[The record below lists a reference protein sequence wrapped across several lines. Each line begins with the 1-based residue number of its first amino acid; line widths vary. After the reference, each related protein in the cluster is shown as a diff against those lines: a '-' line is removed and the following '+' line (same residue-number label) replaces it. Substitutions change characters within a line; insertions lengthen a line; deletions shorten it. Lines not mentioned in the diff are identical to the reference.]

1 MRRLANDIHKLFNVF
16 FLAILLLIISIY
28 NSYPKAIYVSMDI
41 NKEVFSKGTKN
52 QKVIALSFDDGPHP
66 TYTVQILDILKEYDI
81 KATFFVLGI
90 HAEKYPEIIKRQ
102 VAEGHEI
109 GNHSYSHIDMRKATK
124 KQIKEEFEKTQ
135 EIIYSISNIK
145 PKLFRPP
152 YGNYNNDVI
161 EVVSSDEIQIVLW
174 TFYQDS
180 KDWSNPG
187 VDTIVNTTLSKVQN
201 GDIIL
206 LHDYVYKKESHT
218 VEALKIIIPSLIE
231 KGYKFVTISELLN
244 ISREIQRG
252 SHEKLTSSRS

>member
-66 TYTVQILDILKEYDI
+66 KYTMDILDILKEYDI
-81 KATFFVLGI
+81 KATFFVLGV
-90 HAEKYPEIIKRQ
+90 HAEKYPDVIKRQ
-102 VAEGHEI
+102 VEEGHEI
-109 GNHSYSHIDMRKATK
+109 GNHSYSHIDMKRATK
-124 KQIKEEFEKTQ
+124 KEIKEEFIKTQ
-135 EIIYSISNIK
+135 ETIYSIVKVK
-145 PKLFRPP
+145 PRVFRPP
-152 YGNYNNDVI
+152 YGNYNKDVI
-161 EVVSSDEIQIVLW
+161 EIVSSNYVPIVLW

-187 VDTIVNTTLSKVQN
+187 VDSIVDTTLSRIQN

-206 LHDYVYKKESHT
+206 FHDYVYKNESHT
-218 VEALKIIIPSLIE
+218 VEALKRIIPKLLDE
-231 KGYKFVTISELLN
+231 GYKFVTISELLY
-244 ISREIQRG
+244 ISREI
-252 SHEKLTSSRS
+252 

>member
-1 MRRLANDIHKLFNVF
+1 MKKLLNDIHKLFN
-16 FLAILLLIISIY
+16 ATIITILLTIAII
-28 NSYPKAIYVSMDI
+28 NNLYPEAINVSSDLNKA
-41 NKEVFSKGTKN
+41 VFSKGNIN
-52 QKVIALSFDDGPHP
+52 QKIIALSFDDGPHP
-66 TYTVQILDILKEYDI
+66 KYTVEILDILKEYNI

-102 VAEGHEI
+102 VEEGHEI

-124 KQIKEEFEKTQ
+124 KQIRDEFEKTQ
-135 EIIYSISNIK
+135 EIIYSIANIK

-152 YGNYNNDVI
+152 YGNYNKDVLKI
-161 EVVSSDEIQIVLW
+161 ISSDDVQVVLW

-187 VDTIVNTTLSKVQN
+187 VDTIVNTTLSKIQN

-206 LHDYVYKKESHT
+206 FHDYVYKEESHT
-218 VEALKIIIPSLIE
+218 VEALKIIIPKLLE

-244 ISREIQRG
+244 ISREINRG
-252 SHEKLTSSRS
+252 SL